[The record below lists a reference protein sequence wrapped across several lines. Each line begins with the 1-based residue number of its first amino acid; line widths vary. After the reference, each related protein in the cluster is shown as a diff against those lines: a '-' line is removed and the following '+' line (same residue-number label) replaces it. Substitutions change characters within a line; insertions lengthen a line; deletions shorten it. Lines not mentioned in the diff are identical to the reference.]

1 MDTLYRAVADTPDEG
16 TSAREILSREEKTSL
31 IEQLELFKLV
41 FDNFYNGIIVTDAEG
56 YILLFNK
63 PYGECLGIEPDQQIG
78 KHCTEVVEN
87 SRMHIVGKTGIPEI
101 NQVHRIMGQDMI
113 VQRIPLRKN
122 DKVIAVFGHVMFR
135 DVRDLGKLAKK
146 LSHLESKVKLYEQ
159 ELMNLRSTKYT
170 LESIIGN
177 SPAIRAIKKDALKAT
192 ANNFPVLITGESG
205 TGKELFAQA
214 IHHASCRRLYPF
226 VRINCAAIP
235 KELIES
241 ELFGYERGAFTG
253 AKAEGKPGKFE
264 IANRGTLFLDEIG
277 DMPLEMQPKL
287 LRVLEEKEFERLGGT
302 RVIRSDFRVIAATN
316 KDLSDL
322 VAQEKFRTD
331 LYYRLNV
338 IHLHIPPL
346 RERRDDIAPLIS
358 HLLKKMAQE
367 ATFSE
372 VSLDQEAMK
381 ILLSYNWPGNV
392 RELVNVLECALS
404 SLERDTIQA
413 CDLPFH
419 VRRSREQTAAPS
431 YQCLKD
437 EQMNAEKKAI
447 IKALK
452 ETKSK
457 SEAARKL
464 GIHRTL
470 LYKKI
475 RKYQIC
481 L

>member
-1 MDTLYRAVADTPDEG
+1 VKNRP
-16 TSAREILSREEKTSL
+16 RILSDKPSLSGIPSQEEASL
-31 IEQLELFKLV
+31 LLDQLELFKLV
-41 FDNFYNGIIVTDAEG
+41 FDNFYNGIMVTDADG

-63 PYGECLGIEPDQQIG
+63 PYGEFLGMDPEQQIG
-78 KHCTEVVEN
+78 KHCTEAVEN

-101 NQVHRIMGQDMI
+101 NQVQRIKGQDMI

-122 DKVIAVFGHVMFR
+122 GKVIAVFGHVMFK

-146 LSHLESKVKLYEQ
+146 LSHLESKIKFYEQ

-170 LESIIGN
+170 LESIIG
-177 SPAIRAIKKDALKAT
+177 SSKAIQNLKKDALKAT

-205 TGKELFAQA
+205 TGKELFSQA

-235 KELIES
+235 KDLIES

-287 LRVLEEKEFERLGGT
+287 LRVLEEKDFERLGGT
-302 RVIRSDFRVIAATN
+302 RIIRSDFRVIAATN
-316 KDLSDL
+316 KNLDDLIS
-322 VAQEKFRTD
+322 QEKFRTD
-331 LYYRLNV
+331 LFYRLNV

-346 RERRDDIAPLIS
+346 RERREDILPLAG
-358 HLLKKMAQE
+358 HLLEKMAQE

-372 VSLDQEAMK
+372 VTVDPDAEK
-381 ILLSYNWPGNV
+381 ILVSYDWPGNV
-392 RELVNVLECALS
+392 RELVNVLERALS
-404 SLERDTIQA
+404 SLEGDTILA
-413 CDLPFH
+413 SDLPFH
-419 VRRSREQTAAPS
+419 LRRTRERIPEPPIFF
-431 YQCLKD
+431 LRD
-437 EQMNAEKKAI
+437 EQFNAEKKAI

-452 ETKSK
+452 ETRNKSD
-457 SEAARKL
+457 AARKL

-470 LYKKI
+470 LYKKMK
-475 RKYQIC
+475 KYQISYTD
-481 L
+481 